1 MKTSFAWLLW
11 LWISLVI
18 VGAFFYAPVVLQGF
32 RSPGSSRILFFH
44 VPMAWSSF
52 IGFIAAAVLSFRY
65 LLGRLERLRAYVALG
80 LSVLAIILAK
90 LVIPPWPFGWPGAIV
105 AGVLSIAALWVVVLW
120 DLRPRRGARNP
131 KDDRAA
137 AVAIE
142 LGLLFG
148 VLATVT
154 GAMWARI
161 EWGTWWNWDP
171 RQTSILAVILFYGA
185 YLALRQSVEEPEKR
199 ARLAAAYALLGLV
212 VTPFLYWVVPRITF
226 SLHPD
231 PVVNTSGK
239 VDMDTPNQRVLFAS
253 GLGFAALFFWI
264 HNLQCRLEALA
275 ERRAAL
281 KE

>member
-1 MKTSFAWLLW
+1 MKTFFAWLLW

-18 VGAFFYAPVVLQGF
+18 VGAFLYAPVLKGF
-32 RSPGSSRILFFH
+32 RTPGSSRIVFFH

-52 IGFIAAAVLSFRY
+52 IGFIAAAVWSLLY
-65 LLGRLERLRAYVALG
+65 LLRR
-80 LSVLAIILAK
+80 K
-90 LVIPPWPFGWPGAIV
+90 
-105 AGVLSIAALWVVVLW
+105 
-120 DLRPRRGARNP
+120 PRH
-131 KDDRAA
+131 DRAA
-137 AVAIE
+137 AVAIK

-161 EWGTWWNWDP
+161 EWGAWWNWDP
-171 RQTSILAVILFYGA
+171 RQTSILAVILFYAA

-212 VTPFLYWVVPRITF
+212 VTPFLFWVVPRITF

-231 PVVNTSGK
+231 PIVNSSGK
-239 VDMDTPNQRVLFAS
+239 VDMETASQQVLYAS
-253 GLGFAALFFWI
+253 GLGFAALFFWV

>member
-1 MKTSFAWLLW
+1 MKTFFAWLLW

-18 VGAFFYAPVVLQGF
+18 VGAFLYAPMLVGF
-32 RSPGSSRILFFH
+32 RVPGSSRIVFFH
-44 VPMAWSSF
+44 VPMAWASF
-52 IGFIAAAVLSFRY
+52 LGFIAAAVLSFRY
-65 LLGRLERLRAYVALG
+65 LLGRLERWRAYAALG
-80 LSVLAIILAK
+80 LSLLAIILAK
-90 LVIPPWPFGWPGAIV
+90 LAIPPWPFGWPGAIV
-105 AGVLSIAALWVVVLW
+105 AGILSIAAIWVVVLW
-120 DLRPRRGARNP
+120 NLRHRRGARNP

-137 AVAIE
+137 AVAIK

-161 EWGTWWNWDP
+161 EWGAWWNWDP
-171 RQTSILAVILFYGA
+171 RQSSILAVILFYGA
-185 YLALRQSVEEPEKR
+185 YLALRQSVEEPEQR

-231 PVVNTSGK
+231 PIVNSSGK
-239 VDMDTPNQRVLFAS
+239 VDMEAASQQVLYAS
-253 GLGFAALFFWI
+253 GLGFAGLFFWM
-264 HNLQCRLEALA
+264 HNLQCRLEALI